1 MKELKRRA
9 MLGDKWAQEE
19 CTEKGIVLPC
29 AHGSECRI
37 FRIEVDGKT
46 AYRVISMHCCCFQGP
61 ARLTEKDALSDWN
74 IRTAPPIGR
83 CGECANRYSS
93 EYCECRDDGDFCSD
107 FAPDPKEVK
116 CADCAN
122 KDDSKRCLLAEQ
134 QKPITCLCSGFEL
147 KGGEENA

>member
-1 MKELKRRA
+1 MTELERRA
-9 MLGDKWAQEE
+9 LLGDKQAQQE

-46 AYRVISMHCCCFQGP
+46 AYRVISTHCCCFQGP

-83 CGECANRYSS
+83 CGDCKNSPDIGTKTKGMRWCRRFRGEVKQDG
-93 EYCECRDDGDFCSD
+93 YCEGFK
-107 FAPDPKEVK
+107 PKE
-116 CADCAN
+116 
-122 KDDSKRCLLAEQ
+122 R
-134 QKPITCLCSGFEL
+134 
-147 KGGEENA
+147 EENAAD

>member
-1 MKELKRRA
+1 MTELERRA
-9 MLGDKWAQEE
+9 LLGDKQAQQE

-46 AYRVISMHCCCFQGP
+46 AYRVISMHCYCFQGP

-83 CGECANRYSS
+83 CGECTYSCNS
-93 EYCECRDDGDFCSD
+93 GDNITYCEMF
-107 FAPDPKEVK
+107 
-116 CADCAN
+116 N
-122 KDDSKRCLLAEQ
+122 KDMLPDDY
-134 QKPITCLCSGFEL
+134 CSQFEPM
-147 KGGEENA
+147 EVHNHE